1 MHHPQRVDFHSNKLD
16 VDTVG
21 GSLFESA
28 NLVCELVN
36 PSSGLHDLNRNED
49 IHPRKKF
56 E

>member
-1 MHHPQRVDFHSNKLD
+1 MVSYPADSITKWLD
-16 VDTVG
+16 VDAVG

-28 NLVCELVN
+28 NLARELVN

-49 IHPRKKF
+49 IHPRRKF